1 MKLLVKNDFLIIF
14 LDCFDSGLQNHNIVF
29 LCNMFRNI
37 LWFSETSKHWKDSEG
52 TLPKHLMLFSQFRA
66 LVSLRILKTEEKI
79 KPWKTF
85 DIETECLFL
94 EIV

>member
-14 LDCFDSGLQNHNIVF
+14 LDSFDSDLQNHNIIILF
-29 LCNMFRNI
+29 NMFRNI
-37 LWFSETSKHWKDSEG
+37 LWFSETSKHWKHSEG
-52 TLPKHLMLFSQFRA
+52 TLPKHLMPFDQFRA

-85 DIETECLFL
+85 DIEMECLFI